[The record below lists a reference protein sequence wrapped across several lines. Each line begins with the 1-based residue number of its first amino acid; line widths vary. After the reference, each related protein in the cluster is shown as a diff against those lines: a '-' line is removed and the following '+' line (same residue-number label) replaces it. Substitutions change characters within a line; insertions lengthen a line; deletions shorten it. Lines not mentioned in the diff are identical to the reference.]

1 MFVRFAI
8 WPAAIALLL
17 ASPGLAQ
24 DDDYA
29 RSGLYAGFAYSH
41 GIATFDGL
49 AGLDFTVEA
58 DSSAGFTAVA
68 GYRVTPFYAVELDL
82 EYMNGFELLAPFSGK
97 IRTLS
102 TTFNFNIYLLEG
114 RVQPYVKFGGGL
126 GWVDSGI
133 SLDSSLGFLLAVG
146 VGGDYYLTRNIVL
159 NFETL
164 YIGSTG
170 DISGTSH
177 LNLNLGARY
186 RF

>member
-1 MFVRFAI
+1 MFVRFAV
-8 WPAAIALLL
+8 WPVAIALLL

-29 RSGLYAGFAYSH
+29 RSGLYAGFAFSA
-41 GIATFDGL
+41 GIAAFDGL
-49 AGLDFTVEA
+49 AGQEFTVEA
-58 DSSAGFTAVA
+58 DASVGFTAVT
-68 GYRVTPFYAVELDL
+68 GYRMSPFYAVELDL

-97 IRTLS
+97 VRTLS
-102 TTFNFNIYLLEG
+102 TTANINIYPLEG
-114 RVQPYVKFGGGL
+114 RIQPYIKFGGGL
-126 GWVDSGI
+126 GWAESDLS
-133 SLDSSLGFLLAVG
+133 SDSSLGFLLTVG